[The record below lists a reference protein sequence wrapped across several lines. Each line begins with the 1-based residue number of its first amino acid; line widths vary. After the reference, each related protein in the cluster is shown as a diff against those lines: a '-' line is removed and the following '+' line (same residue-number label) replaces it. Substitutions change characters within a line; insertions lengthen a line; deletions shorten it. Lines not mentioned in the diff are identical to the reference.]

1 MAIIINLL
9 QKCWKS
15 SIRSDDYR
23 FMVNNE
29 LGELYIY
36 DECGNLNSRKPV
48 VEVVDMKNIFNF

>member
-1 MAIIINLL
+1 
-9 QKCWKS
+9 
-15 SIRSDDYR
+15 
-23 FMVNNE
+23 MVNNE